1 MRDFPPSRNAGRP
14 LSRDA
19 DVRAR
24 RRVSQVAIAL
34 LMVLAAGQAE
44 AQQLDFNKVSR
55 GGADQLSW
63 RWRGSDGRDLSASFT
78 LSKEAIGEAESSFRD
93 FSMDTMWRQLE
104 VDLRGDIDRLAQ
116 GMQVKLTRSRDGIR
130 WDISGQNQAAAD
142 KLSNQLKERLEA
154 GLKSYL
160 ARYLRM
166 RVGSRVLVDFAA
178 ATAAQQKPLRAV
190 ARALGTQPNVVDSDR
205 ARIGLALGFFQQIPY
220 VKLEDQDRRGGD
232 YLPAPALLAQ
242 NRGDCD
248 SKAVALAAVL
258 RTYTPGRKL
267 AVVTM
272 PGHAILAVDLPSDP
286 EDWAIRS
293 DGRQFVALEVAGPAM
308 AGVGQV
314 GAATARMLK
323 EGREVEIWPLN

>member
-1 MRDFPPSRNAGRP
+1 MRACRQVSRLA
-14 LSRDA
+14 
-19 DVRAR
+19 
-24 RRVSQVAIAL
+24 VALVL
-34 LMVLAAGQAE
+34 LLAAGRAE
-44 AQQLDFNKVSR
+44 AQQVDFSKVSR
-55 GGADQLSW
+55 GGSDQLSW
-63 RWRGSDGRDLSASFT
+63 RWRGNDGRDLATSFT
-78 LSKEAIGEAESSFRD
+78 LSKEAIGEAEASFRD

-104 VDLRGDIDRLAQ
+104 ADLRGDIDRLGQ
-116 GMQVKLTRSRDGIR
+116 GMQVKLTRNRDGIH
-130 WDISGQNQAAAD
+130 WDVAGKNQAAVD
-142 KLSNQLKERLEA
+142 KLSKQLQERLEA
-154 GLKSYL
+154 GLKEYL

-166 RVGSRVLVDFAA
+166 RVGNRVLVDFAA

-190 ARALGTQPNVVDSDR
+190 ARAFGALPSVVDSDR

-220 VKLEDQDRRGGD
+220 ARLEDKDRRGGD
-232 YLPAPALLAQ
+232 FLPAPAPLAQ

-258 RTYTPGRKL
+258 RTYTPGRKF

-286 EDWAIRS
+286 EDWAIRA

>member
-1 MRDFPPSRNAGRP
+1 MRACRQISRLA
-14 LSRDA
+14 
-19 DVRAR
+19 
-24 RRVSQVAIAL
+24 VALVL
-34 LMVLAAGQAE
+34 LLAAGRAE
-44 AQQLDFNKVSR
+44 AQQVDFSKVSR
-55 GGADQLSW
+55 GGSDQLSW
-63 RWRGSDGRDLSASFT
+63 RWRGNDGRDLATSFT
-78 LSKEAIGEAESSFRD
+78 LSKEAIGEAEASFRD

-104 VDLRGDIDRLAQ
+104 ADLRGDIDRLGQ
-116 GMQVKLTRSRDGIR
+116 GMQVKLTRNRDGIH
-130 WDISGQNQAAAD
+130 WDVAGKNQAAVN
-142 KLSNQLKERLEA
+142 KLSKQLQERLEA
-154 GLKSYL
+154 GLKEYL

-166 RVGSRVLVDFAA
+166 RVGNRVLVDFAA

-190 ARALGTQPNVVDSDR
+190 ARAFGALPSVVDSDR

-220 VKLEDQDRRGGD
+220 ARLEDKDRRGGD
-232 YLPAPALLAQ
+232 FLPAPALLAQ

-258 RTYTPGRKL
+258 RTYTPGRKF

-286 EDWAIRS
+286 EDWAIRA

>member
-1 MRDFPPSRNAGRP
+1 MRACRQISRLA
-14 LSRDA
+14 
-19 DVRAR
+19 
-24 RRVSQVAIAL
+24 VALVL
-34 LMVLAAGQAE
+34 LLAAGRAE
-44 AQQLDFNKVSR
+44 AQQVDFSKVSR
-55 GGADQLSW
+55 GGSDQLSW
-63 RWRGSDGRDLSASFT
+63 RWRGNDGRDLATSFT
-78 LSKEAIGEAESSFRD
+78 LSKEAIGEAEASFRD

-104 VDLRGDIDRLAQ
+104 ADLRGDIDRLGQ
-116 GMQVKLTRSRDGIR
+116 GMQVKLTRNRDGIH
-130 WDISGQNQAAAD
+130 WDVAGKNQAAVD
-142 KLSNQLKERLEA
+142 KLSKQLQERLEA
-154 GLKSYL
+154 GLKEYL

-166 RVGSRVLVDFAA
+166 RVGNRVLVDFAA

-190 ARALGTQPNVVDSDR
+190 ARAFGALPSVVDSDR

-220 VKLEDQDRRGGD
+220 ARLEDKDRRGGD
-232 YLPAPALLAQ
+232 FLPAPALLAQ

-258 RTYTPGRKL
+258 RTYTPGRKF

-286 EDWAIRS
+286 EDWAIRA

>member
-1 MRDFPPSRNAGRP
+1 MRACRQVSRLA
-14 LSRDA
+14 
-19 DVRAR
+19 
-24 RRVSQVAIAL
+24 VALVL
-34 LMVLAAGQAE
+34 LLAAGRAE
-44 AQQLDFNKVSR
+44 AQQVDFSKVSR
-55 GGADQLSW
+55 GGSDQLSW
-63 RWRGSDGRDLSASFT
+63 RWRGNDGRDLATSFT
-78 LSKEAIGEAESSFRD
+78 LSKEAIGEAEASFRD

-104 VDLRGDIDRLAQ
+104 ADLRGDIDRLGQ
-116 GMQVKLTRSRDGIR
+116 GMQVKLTRNRDGIH
-130 WDISGQNQAAAD
+130 WDIAGKNQAAVD
-142 KLSNQLKERLEA
+142 KLSKQLQERLEA
-154 GLKSYL
+154 GLKEYL

-166 RVGSRVLVDFAA
+166 RVGNRVLVDFAA

-190 ARALGTQPNVVDSDR
+190 ARAFGALPSVVDSDR

-220 VKLEDQDRRGGD
+220 ARLEDKDRRGGD
-232 YLPAPALLAQ
+232 FLPAPALLAQ

-258 RTYTPGRKL
+258 RTYTPGRKF

-286 EDWAIRS
+286 EDWAIRA